1 MSASEGMK
9 QLASAIE
16 TRAFAPA
23 YLFLGDDDFRKN
35 EALTRLLDSAVDPA
49 TRDFNLEVRRGSEI
63 SAETLGSILGTPPML
78 ADRRVV
84 VVRDAASLKKDAKT
98 AAEQYLNRPAPD
110 VVFVLLQGAGEKP
123 DPKFDKARV
132 VMFDPISG
140 PQLAKWILNRAEKN
154 FGSAITPGAVELL
167 QNSVGNDLS
176 HLNIELEKLASYSNG
191 KPIDEDA
198 VAAVVGVRREESL
211 PALLDAVAARDAAA
225 ALRILPGLLEQPKSS
240 GVFIVMVLGMQ
251 VLGTG
256 FARSRLAKR
265 VPPVRIDNELM
276 TMIKESGGFPG
287 RSWKDAVNAW
297 IRTAPKWSD
306 ADLFAAAAT
315 LHAADR
321 ALKDTGRTT
330 EEGILQTAILA
341 MSIGAATIGAAA

>member
-1 MSASEGMK
+1 MAATEGQK
-9 QLASAIE
+9 QLLSAIE
-16 TRAFAPA
+16 RQSFDPA
-23 YLFLGDDDFRKN
+23 YLFVGDDDFRKH

-78 ADRRVV
+78 AERRVV
-84 VVRDAASLKKDAKT
+84 VIRDAASLKKDAKT
-98 AAEQYLNRPAPD
+98 AAEGYLDRPSPD
-110 VVFVLLQGAGEKP
+110 VILVLVQVGGEKA
-123 DPKFDKARV
+123 DPRFGKATTVVFDS
-132 VMFDPISG
+132 ISG
-140 PQLAKWILNRAEKN
+140 PTLSKWIAARAEKT
-154 FGSAITPGAVELL
+154 FGAAITPEAIELL

-176 HLNIELEKLASYSNG
+176 HLNVELEKLASYSNG
-191 KPIDEDA
+191 QPIDDAA
-198 VAAVVGVRREESL
+198 VAAIVGVRREETL
-211 PALLDAVAARDAAA
+211 PALLNAVGERDAAA

-256 FARSRLAKR
+256 FARSRLLRHKHQSQIAS
-265 VPPVRIDNELM
+265 ELM
-276 TMIKESGGFPG
+276 AMMKESGAYPG
-287 RSWKDAVNAW
+287 RSWPDAVGAW
-297 IRTAPKWSD
+297 IRMAPRWTD

-341 MSIGAATIGAAA
+341 MCQSKAQHAA